1 MQAATTARDA
11 RLNRDEGGA
20 YLPTAD
26 PDCDAS
32 NPLFRPRAGNIS
44 GDTRAG
50 KVARAASSLRYCAT

>member
-32 NPLFRPRAGNIS
+32 NPLFRPRAGNLS

-50 KVARAASSLRYCAT
+50 LSRR